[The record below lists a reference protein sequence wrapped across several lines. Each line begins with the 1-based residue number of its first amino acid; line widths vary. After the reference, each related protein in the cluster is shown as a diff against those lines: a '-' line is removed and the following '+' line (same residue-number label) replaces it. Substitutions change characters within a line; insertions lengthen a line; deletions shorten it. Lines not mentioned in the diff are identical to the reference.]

1 MELYLLVLAY
11 FNRLDKIIN
20 HAHSSQKLAFV
31 VVRCVLYDASSKL
44 NAVYELFLH
53 IKRPKL
59 ESVDLFDDLVSKFHD
74 LPHRKLGFVSEQAV
88 GSATKG
94 F

>member
-1 MELYLLVLAY
+1 M
-11 FNRLDKIIN
+11 D
-20 HAHSSQKLAFV
+20 HAHSSQKLALV
-31 VVRCVLYDASSKL
+31 VVRCVLDDASGKL

-53 IKRPKL
+53 IKRAKL

-74 LPHRKLGFVSEQAV
+74 LPHRKLGFISEKAV